1 MASIRKKLSMVLGL
15 NGEGLSSTSKASSL
29 DLSRSSIDSGYHSMI
44 RRGSQDNASQAT
56 TFVTSG
62 TESSPERS
70 PKKLHKAISS
80 TFSGAIQAFSNT
92 VRSTT
97 SYIYPTA
104 GEPELPSSEWAECET
119 PKKASRRSS
128 IMSSVRSRKQ
138 RFSPRAPGAKIE
150 PSEAPQSPVPVTQ
163 ENAPALDVNIPNPSF
178 SYETL
183 GKISVSNGSQ
193 LLAGV
198 KLPAGPR
205 NLWPRPTRLTVEQ
218 ASGDDRVE
226 VPHSVVSKIDDPYVE
241 QGDRLQHS
249 LPSIARSS
257 EFALEP
263 PSPKTNKRYMS
274 DEKGYL
280 SEMESNADISE
291 SDGLSP
297 THLKYVAP
305 GSTEARTSLPRR
317 HEDPLESHLHIGSSV
332 SSYEK
337 TIPSHISSSVPSSSG
352 PSKPETLDGTVEQTA
367 PLEHPSRK
375 SNHRTS
381 SHEDGLNALFHLNED
396 ANMCKPG
403 SLCKRQSADVYDAD
417 AETLESSMG
426 SRAAWERHRADRERR
441 YMEIVD
447 MAPKTESDD
456 EVEPELE
463 LKRSPVRKPVR
474 YAEELVQDTAESGK
488 SESALKHRTG
498 GLRYAV
504 EAIERPAFP
513 ISDLAYAVEAIE
525 RPSVTT
531 FDPLETVFQQRPMLH
546 LSDTVDQ
553 AETLQSFDLPDSSPS
568 RREVSLSPLADL
580 SPSRVELPWSPG
592 FSPTETP
599 AAPKIE
605 PMTKIFTDEELM
617 TFRAVDLEGQSI
629 RRLSSESTNVSAD
642 SLPEHQSHT
651 ALEDAYEAGPKAGRL
666 FGPTNLS
673 CSPKTTPV
681 GEDVNEAGLG
691 AARISLPMYSPE
703 LVQTIPVVDT
713 SNQGDPYGTPRF
725 SPISI
730 ATNHST
736 YRENLKAASILP
748 KQRSRNGIPLEYGR
762 TVSALSDDTDG
773 SCTSTTQSPLCN
785 APPPFPSL
793 LVRSEPAPRI
803 RNALDILADHG
814 DDKIRFAG
822 HAGINPS
829 LRSSFN
835 CPKEQ
840 KNEAGSKASLP
851 TALEGGDL
859 PESHAQA
866 TLLEQHEPQSP
877 SPCTMSSIQ
886 SRSDDS
892 TPQETFNAA
901 KLPSFVSPSRNA
913 SRKVRRKKKKKS
925 SSGLGTSPFAD
936 VTIHATNLIL
946 EPESSPT
953 KLEFNKNNPIG
964 RTQTSLGG
972 SAGVSPGGVQK
983 PSPNRQ
989 SGRKNR
995 RNRDQVSLRKFAE
1008 VVGDHVKWS
1017 DPDSEPKSSN
1027 NDPCGKGH
1035 KPATLFATSSPPRMK
1050 IPRARVGSSSDEIHE
1065 NAESAVEHS
1074 KSRFEP
1080 EFSIKHFDS
1089 MGNDLFSY
1097 ASGKL
1102 DCTSYA
1108 GHELDSVLQTNPPGH
1123 SRHHH
1128 DEDLQQDNNMK
1139 ATHFSSGD
1147 ETSGK
1152 DSESHKDAPCTPG
1165 QKKSRKP
1172 LSETK
1177 KFAVQRELEERSER
1191 ACSRLADKLR
1201 SRAFGDDHVGGDN
1214 AAHKEGRPPWR
1225 P

>member
-44 RRGSQDNASQAT
+44 KRGSQDSASQVT
-56 TFVTSG
+56 TFVTSE

-104 GEPELPSSEWAECET
+104 GEPELPSSEWAEYET

-138 RFSPRAPGAKIE
+138 RLTPRAPGAKIV
-150 PSEAPQSPVPVTQ
+150 PAEAPQSPVPITQ

-178 SYETL
+178 SCESL
-183 GKISVSNGSQ
+183 AKVSVSNGSQ

-205 NLWPRPTRLTVEQ
+205 NLWPRPTRLTAEQ
-218 ASGDDRVE
+218 ASGDDRRE
-226 VPHSVVSKIDDPYVE
+226 TPHSVVSEIDDPYVE

-249 LPSIARSS
+249 LSSIARSS
-257 EFALEP
+257 EFAVDP

-274 DEKGYL
+274 DDKGYL
-280 SEMESNADISE
+280 SEVESNADISE

-297 THLKYVAP
+297 THWEYVAP
-305 GSTEARTSLPRR
+305 GSSEARTSLPHR

-332 SSYEK
+332 SPYKK
-337 TIPSHISSSVPSSSG
+337 TIPSHISSSEQSRSE

-367 PLEHPSRK
+367 ALELPSRE

-381 SHEDGLNALFHLNED
+381 SHEDGLNALFHLDGD
-396 ANMCKPG
+396 AKMCKPR
-403 SLCKRQSADVYDAD
+403 SLCKRQSSDVYDAD

-447 MAPKTESDD
+447 MAPRTESDE
-456 EVEPELE
+456 EVEPGLE
-463 LKRSPVRKPVR
+463 LKRSPVRKPVH

-488 SESALKHRTG
+488 SESALKHPAG
-498 GLRYAV
+498 DLRYAV

-513 ISDLAYAVEAIE
+513 IGDLAYAVEAIE

-531 FDPLETVFQQRPMLH
+531 FDPLEAVFQQRPMSH
-546 LSDTVDQ
+546 LSDTVDEV
-553 AETLQSFDLPDSSPS
+553 ETLQSFDLPDSSPS
-568 RREVSLSPLADL
+568 RREASSSPLAHL
-580 SPSRVELPWSPG
+580 SPSGVELPWSSG

-599 AAPKIE
+599 AAPKLE
-605 PMTKIFTDEELM
+605 PMTKVFTDEELM

-642 SLPEHQSHT
+642 SSPEHQSHT

-666 FGPTNLS
+666 LGPTNLS
-673 CSPKTTPV
+673 SSPKIKPV
-681 GEDVNEAGLG
+681 GGDVNEAGLR

-713 SNQGDPYGTPRF
+713 FNQGDLYATPRF
-725 SPISI
+725 SPISE
-730 ATNHST
+730 ATNHGT
-736 YRENLKAASILP
+736 YRENLEAASILP

-762 TVSALSDDTDG
+762 TVSALSDDTDC
-773 SCTSTTQSPLCN
+773 SCASTTQSPLCN
-785 APPPFPSL
+785 APPPFPGL
-793 LVRSEPAPRI
+793 LVRSEPARRI
-803 RNALDILADHG
+803 PSALDVLASHG
-814 DDKIRFAG
+814 DDKIRTAG

-829 LRSSFN
+829 LPSPFDG
-835 CPKEQ
+835 PKEQ
-840 KNEAGSKASLP
+840 KNEAGSKASFP
-851 TALEGGDL
+851 TALEGADL

-866 TLLEQHEPQSP
+866 TLLEQHELQSP
-877 SPCTMSSIQ
+877 SPCTTSSKQ
-886 SRSDDS
+886 SRSDSS

-913 SRKVRRKKKKKS
+913 SRRVRRKKKKS
-925 SSGLGTSPFAD
+925 SSGIGTSPFAD

-953 KLEFNKNNPIG
+953 KLESNRNSPLG

-972 SAGVSPGGVQK
+972 SARNSPGRVQK

-995 RNRDQVSLRKFAE
+995 RNRDQVSLAQ
-1008 VVGDHVKWS
+1008 VVGDHVKRS
-1017 DPDSEPKSSN
+1017 DPHSEPKSSN
-1027 NDPCGKGH
+1027 NNPCGKGH
-1035 KPATLFATSSPPRMK
+1035 KPATFSATSSIPQMK
-1050 IPRARVGSSSDEIHE
+1050 IPRARGRSSSDGIHE
-1065 NAESAVEHS
+1065 NAESAVRDS

-1089 MGNDLFSY
+1089 MGDALSLY

-1123 SRHHH
+1123 SRQHH
-1128 DEDLQQDNNMK
+1128 DEDLQQDNNVRT
-1139 ATHFSSGD
+1139 THFDSGD
-1147 ETSGK
+1147 ETIGK
-1152 DSESHKDAPCTPG
+1152 NSESYKHAPRTPS
-1165 QKKSRKP
+1165 QKKNCKP
-1172 LSETK
+1172 PPETK
-1177 KFAVQRELEERSER
+1177 KFAVSKELEERSER
-1191 ACSRLADKLR
+1191 ACSRLADELR
-1201 SRAFGDDHVGGDN
+1201 SRAFEDDHVGGDA
-1214 AAHKEGRPPWR
+1214 AAHKERRPPWR